1 MTRLLVAALSGLLML
16 SACSSSSAPPQVNR
30 SSPEPTPAAADKRSA
45 LRLRLATQYLEAR
58 QYPVAL
64 TEVEQAISIDRSN
77 VDAYHVRALIYM
89 GMNQNAQAEDSFRTA
104 LNMRPNDPD
113 VLNNYGSLLCQ
124 TNRYADAKAMLE
136 RAVQVPSPNGP
147 VKPLTNLGNCDL
159 RNGNL
164 AAAEKNLQTAYG
176 YDRNDPSVLMNLA
189 QLYFKRGDMGQARQ
203 YAGRINGSQFV
214 SAQSLWLGARIAHR
228 QGDAQAQGAL
238 VSELRSR
245 FPDSRELTAYERGA
259 WDE

>member
-16 SACSSSSAPPQVNR
+16 SACTLPAG
-30 SSPEPTPAAADKRSA
+30 PTQDIKTASDQTAADKRAS

-64 TEVEQAISIDRSN
+64 DEVKQAITIDPSN
-77 VDAYHVRALIYM
+77 ADAYHVRALIYM
-89 GMNQNAQAEDSFRTA
+89 GMNENALADDSFRTA
-104 LNMRPNDPD
+104 LNMRSNDPD
-113 VLNNYGSLLCQ
+113 VLNNYGWFLCQ
-124 TNRYADAKAMLE
+124 TNRYAEGKATLQ
-136 RAVQVPSPNGP
+136 RAVQTPSATGP
-147 VKPLTNLGNCDL
+147 IKPLTNLGICEM
-159 RNGNL
+159 RNGKL
-164 AAAEKNLQTAYG
+164 AEAEKSLQTAYG

-189 QLYFKRGDMGQARQ
+189 QLNFQRGDMGQARQ
-203 YAGRINGSQFV
+203 FAGRVNASPFA

-228 QGDAQAQGAL
+228 QGDTQTQGAMIA
-238 VSELRSR
+238 ELRNR

>member
-16 SACSSSSAPPQVNR
+16 SACTLPAGPQQDIKTA
-30 SSPEPTPAAADKRSA
+30 SDQTAADKRAS

-64 TEVEQAISIDRSN
+64 DEVKQAISIDPSN
-77 VDAYHVRALIYM
+77 ADAYHVRALIYM
-89 GMNQNAQAEDSFRTA
+89 GMNENGLAEDSFRTA
-104 LNMRPNDPD
+104 LNLRANDPD
-113 VLNNYGSLLCQ
+113 VLNNYGWFLCQ
-124 TNRYADAKAMLE
+124 ANRYAEGKATLQ
-136 RAVQVPSPNGP
+136 RAVQTPSANGP
-147 VKPLTNLGNCDL
+147 VKPLTNLGICEM
-159 RNGNL
+159 RNGNM

-189 QLYFKRGDMGQARQ
+189 QLNYQRGDMGQARQ
-203 YAGRINGSQFV
+203 FAGRVNASRFAT
-214 SAQSLWLGARIAHR
+214 AQSLWLGARIAHR
-228 QGDAQAQGAL
+228 QGDTQTQGAMIA
-238 VSELRSR
+238 ELRNR